1 MPISNCYIIAYQQPD
16 VNREI
21 NMIKTIDENQR
32 YEEGVTLVSE
42 DEKMDLDQR
51 QELKTVTIEV
61 NSHKVK
67 MRAGPATGLEV
78 KEAAIKQG
86 VEIQQNFVLQLELP
100 NGTGK
105 IIGDDDKISL
115 RDHMSFTA
123 IEPDDNS

>member
-1 MPISNCYIIAYQQPD
+1 
-16 VNREI
+16 
-21 NMIKTIDENQR
+21 MIKKIDDNQHD
-32 YEEGVTLVSE
+32 EESVTLESE
-42 DEKMDLDQR
+42 DGKMDLDQS
-51 QELKTVTIEV
+51 QELKTVIIEV

-67 MRAGPATGLEV
+67 MHAGPATGLEV

-86 VEIQQNFVLQLELP
+86 VEIQPNFVLQVELP

-105 IIGDDDKISL
+105 IIGDEDKIIL